1 MGLNAKSFKKGEKK
15 QNQGKRGPGKVPK
28 SVKAAIEA
36 AFMDAQ
42 ADPKSAVNLYNFR
55 EHSPREFIAAA
66 AKLIPQDVK
75 ATLDAKLLVTPNINL
90 IVEAM
95 NGKIHVETDPAGVNG
110 RKPD

>member
-1 MGLNAKSFKKGEKK
+1 MAE
-15 QNQGKRGPGKVPK
+15 RPAGPVTRP
-28 SVKAAIEA
+28 VRLLLV
-36 AFMDAQ
+36 DDHQ
-42 ADPKSAVNLYNFR
+42 
-55 EHSPREFIAAA
+55 
-66 AKLIPQDVK
+66 